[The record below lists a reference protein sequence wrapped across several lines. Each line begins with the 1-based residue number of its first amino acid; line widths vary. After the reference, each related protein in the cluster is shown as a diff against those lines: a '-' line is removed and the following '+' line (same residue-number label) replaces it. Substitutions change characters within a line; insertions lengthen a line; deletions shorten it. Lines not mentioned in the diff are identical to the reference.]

1 MIESVIKIILLAAV
15 TFFAVLA
22 VSIVVVGIAVIVV
35 DRCFRWDFEGEKG
48 IAQGIVKVAVP
59 CRNPLLWLRFLY
71 IRV

>member
-22 VSIVVVGIAVIVV
+22 ASIVVVGIAVIIV
-35 DRCFRWDFEGEKG
+35 DRFFRWDFKGKKG
-48 IAQGIVKVAVP
+48 IVQGIVKVAVP
-59 CRNPLLWLRFLY
+59 CRNPLLWLCFLY

>member
-1 MIESVIKIILLAAV
+1 MIESVIKIIALAAV

-22 VSIVVVGIAVIVV
+22 ASIVVVGIAVIIV
-35 DRCFRWDFEGEKG
+35 DRFFRWDFKGKKG

-59 CRNPLLWLRFLY
+59 CRNPLLWLCFLY

>member
-15 TFFAVLA
+15 TFFVVLA
-22 VSIVVVGIAVIVV
+22 ASIVVVGIAVIIV
-35 DRCFRWDFEGEKG
+35 DRFFRWDFKGKKG
-48 IAQGIVKVAVP
+48 IVQGIVKVAVP